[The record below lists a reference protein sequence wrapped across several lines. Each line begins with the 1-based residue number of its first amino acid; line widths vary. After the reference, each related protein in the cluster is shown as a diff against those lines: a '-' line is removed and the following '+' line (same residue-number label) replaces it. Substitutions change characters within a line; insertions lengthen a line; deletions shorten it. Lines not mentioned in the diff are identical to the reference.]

1 MPKSF
6 RKPGVA
12 TSAVDRWMF
21 EVLAKIIA
29 TGKTPYMSVDEMIR
43 DGIREII
50 YEGKKPPTEKNIL
63 TGLRKISADLP
74 LPEEF

>member
-6 RKPGVA
+6 RRTDIV

-21 EVLAKIIA
+21 EVLAQILA

-43 DGIREII
+43 DGVREII
-50 YEGKKPPTEKNIL
+50 FEGKKPPSEESVVKA
-63 TGLRKISADLP
+63 LRKISEKLP
-74 LPEEF
+74 LPAEP